1 MYTVLFL
8 DEVTKCKEE
17 GKKKKRM
24 KEKVRQFV
32 LNTFDHRL

>member
-24 KEKVRQFV
+24 KEKVRQCVDYF
-32 LNTFDHRL
+32 